1 MCRDWWWWRPRAP
14 TRRRGSSPRP
24 SATPIRSSSS
34 RRSSSTSR
42 PAAPVPEEPYA
53 IPIGKAAVK
62 REGTDVT
69 LVATMAMVPRAL
81 AAAESLA
88 RQGHSVEVID
98 PRTLKPLDEETLL
111 ASVRKTRR
119 LVVAHEACL
128 TGGFGAE
135 VAALVAEK
143 AFDWLDAPVAR
154 VAALDTPMP
163 YNEALERAVIPSQQR
178 IADAVRETL
187 AY

>member
-1 MCRDWWWWRPRAP
+1 MPGLVVVAP
-14 TRRRGSSPRP
+14 SSPYD
-24 SATPIRSSSS
+24 AKGLLTAAIRDSN
-34 RRSSSTSR
+34 
-42 PAAPVPEEPYA
+42 PVIFLEAKLQYLEPPGPVPEEPYA
-53 IPIGKAAVK
+53 IPLGKAAVK

-69 LVATMAMVPRAL
+69 VVATMAMVPRAL

-98 PRTLKPLDEETLL
+98 PRTLKPLDEDTLL

-119 LVVAHEACL
+119 LVIAHEACL

-135 VAALVAEK
+135 VAALAAEK

-163 YNEALERAVIPSQQR
+163 YNEALERQVIPSQQR
-178 IADAVRETL
+178 IADTIRETL

>member
-1 MCRDWWWWRPRAP
+1 M
-14 TRRRGSSPRP
+14 
-24 SATPIRSSSS
+24 
-34 RRSSSTSR
+34 
-42 PAAPVPEEPYA
+42 
-53 IPIGKAAVK
+53 
-62 REGTDVT
+62 
-69 LVATMAMVPRAL
+69 
-81 AAAESLA
+81 
-88 RQGHSVEVID
+88 EVID
-98 PRTLKPLDEETLL
+98 PRTLKPLDEDTLL

-135 VAALVAEK
+135 VAALAAEK

-163 YNEALERAVIPSQQR
+163 YNEALERQVIPSQQR
-178 IADAVRETL
+178 IADTIRETL